1 MRVAVAM
8 VLAGVTLSGC
18 ALGGAEGGIA
28 NYDALKKAQGECVAK
43 GGQLKLKSGDPT
55 WIGNYACERK

>member
-1 MRVAVAM
+1 MKMLVVIIAASVA
-8 VLAGVTLSGC
+8 LSAC

-28 NYDALKKAQGECVAK
+28 NYDALKKAQDDCVAK